1 VGRNAF
7 IIPNKIRKIKTA
19 IMLKA
24 SLDIYWLNI
33 LNYKYII
40 IIDILL
46 YKILKKRENLARTP
60 KGAKI
65 KAISGSFCLKI
76 PRD

>member
-1 VGRNAF
+1 
-7 IIPNKIRKIKTA
+7 
-19 IMLKA
+19 MLKA

-46 YKILKKRENLARTP
+46 YKMLKTLYNIADAPKVSREYIT
-60 KGAKI
+60 
-65 KAISGSFCLKI
+65 KATFGSFCLKI

>member
-1 VGRNAF
+1 L
-7 IIPNKIRKIKTA
+7 IIPNKIMKIKTA

-40 IIDILL
+40 IIDILI
-46 YKILKKRENLARTP
+46 YKILKKYAPSRAP
-60 KGAKI
+60 
-65 KAISGSFCLKI
+65 
-76 PRD
+76 

>member
-1 VGRNAF
+1 M
-7 IIPNKIRKIKTA
+7 IPNKIRNIKTA
-19 IMLKA
+19 ITLNA

-46 YKILKKRENLARTP
+46 YKILKKSEKSCESFVSTP
-60 KGAKI
+60 KNAKI
-65 KAISGSFCLKI
+65 
-76 PRD
+76 

>member
-1 VGRNAF
+1 M
-7 IIPNKIRKIKTA
+7 IPNIIRKIKTA
-19 IMLKA
+19 ITLNA

-40 IIDILL
+40 IIDIF
-46 YKILKKRENLARTP
+46 YIKYLKNVKNLQSSPGPLRAL
-60 KGAKI
+60 I
-65 KAISGSFCLKI
+65 FKAISGSFCLKI